1 MRRCFPNLGP
11 WHMHI
16 GPADAKVPS
25 SNLAVVDRGAD
36 IGFASQF
43 PHEEEILFAPLTG
56 IEVASTD
63 IDGNVLIVR
72 AKLTVNM
79 TSPTLDQVRADA
91 LRVHPLLV
99 LMLPP
104 HPCRRSSPSGKKS
117 WST

>member
-1 MRRCFPNLGP
+1 M
-11 WHMHI
+11 

-56 IEVASTD
+56 IEVATTD
-63 IDGNVLIVR
+63 IYGNVLLVR

-79 TSPTLDQVRADA
+79 NSPTLDQVCVNA

-99 LMLPP
+99 LMLP
-104 HPCRRSSPSGKKS
+104 HPCRRSSPSGAKS